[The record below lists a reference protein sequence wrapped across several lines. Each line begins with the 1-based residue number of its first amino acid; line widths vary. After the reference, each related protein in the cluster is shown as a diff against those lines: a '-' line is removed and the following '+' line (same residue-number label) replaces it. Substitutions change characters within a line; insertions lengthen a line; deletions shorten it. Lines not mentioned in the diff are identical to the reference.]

1 MERIVHMS
9 RKLILCL
16 MTTQYFQ
23 KLFKPDIH
31 TNKFSKEVFLHMTT
45 KKAVVSLGHDA
56 LGYTTLAQLDAVK
69 VTAKALADLVEA
81 GYQLTITHSNGP
93 QVSMIHKAM
102 TELRRVYIDYTPAP
116 MCVCN
121 AMSQGYVGYDIQNSL
136 KAELLGRGISKT
148 VSTILTQVTVDPYDE
163 AFYEP
168 TKLIG
173 RNMSAEDAEIEVK
186 KGNYVKEEPGKG
198 FRRIIAA
205 PKPIDIVEIEAIR
218 TLADAGQIVIACGGG
233 GIPVIEQKHALKGAS
248 AVIEKDAIA
257 GKLAGDLKAD
267 ELIILTS
274 VSNVYRNFGKEN
286 QEAIAS
292 LTVAQAE
299 EMIKEG
305 QFGEG
310 TMLPK
315 IEAAISYLSAC
326 KEGKVLITS
335 LDTVSDA
342 LKGKAGTVITA

>member
-1 MERIVHMS
+1 MS
-9 RKLILCL
+9 
-16 MTTQYFQ
+16 
-23 KLFKPDIH
+23 
-31 TNKFSKEVFLHMTT
+31 
-45 KKAVVSLGHDA
+45 KKRAVVSLGHNA
-56 LGYTTLAQLDAVK
+56 LGYTTTEQWDAVK

-81 GYQLTITHSNGP
+81 DYQLTITHSNGP
-93 QVSMIHKAM
+93 QISMIHKAM
-102 TELRRVYIDYTPAP
+102 TELRRLYIDYTPAP
-116 MCVCN
+116 MCVCS

-173 RNMSAEDAEIEVK
+173 RYMSADDAEIEMK
-186 KGNYVKEEPGKG
+186 KGNYVKESPGKG

-233 GIPVIEQKHALKGAS
+233 GIPVIEQQHALKGAS

-257 GKLAGDLKAD
+257 GKLAADLMAD
-267 ELIILTS
+267 QLIIFTS
-274 VSNVYRNFGKEN
+274 VPCVYQNFGKEN
-286 QEAIAS
+286 QRAIAS
-292 LTVAQAE
+292 LTAADADKMIAE
-299 EMIKEG
+299 GEFE
-305 QFGEG
+305 EG

-315 IEAAISYLSAC
+315 IEAAIAYLSVNP
-326 KEGKVLITS
+326 KGSVLITS
-335 LDTVSDA
+335 LEAIADA